1 MQKIKHMP
9 QLPKKE
15 VHPEA
20 NPEKAKD
27 QENAVKIKTIEELNK
42 KELIKVLNVQ
52 HQDEYKISAIENW
65 EEILL
70 SLSWKKNTESVKRW
84 MKEHMEAY
92 NDNGRLEWWFRV
104 DFIDDPHSWCYR
116 VIPCDL
122 DEDYDIIIMWKHYV
136 ISKNNEKPR
145 KNNRPKR
152 NKNNYNSFK
161 RKWPNEEALR
171 QNTKEIFKSIEEDY

>member
-1 MQKIKHMP
+1 
-9 QLPKKE
+9 
-15 VHPEA
+15 
-20 NPEKAKD
+20 
-27 QENAVKIKTIEELNK
+27 
-42 KELIKVLNVQ
+42 
-52 HQDEYKISAIENW
+52 
-65 EEILL
+65 
-70 SLSWKKNTESVKRW
+70 

-92 NDNGRLEWWFRV
+92 NDNGRLEWSFRV
-104 DFIDDPHSWCYR
+104 AFIDDPHRWCYR

-152 NKNNYNSFK
+152 NKNNYKSFK